1 MRSIKSLLPILIL
14 IVFLVTGVSAQQR
27 ITAEFYGAKLGT
39 FIDVISKIANKNI
52 IWDQNAIKNKDSL
65 VYLSVR
71 KPVSIDTLF
80 KLALKE
86 NNLTY
91 IKQGNLYIIKES
103 KENLFIVSP
112 LITKYLGK
120 EIFDSFVELIRDNI
134 SPTAEVKI
142 YKTSNAIYVRDTK
155 ENVEKIT
162 KLVEEY
168 KKPLQKE
175 AEKLA
180 KLEEERTK
188 ELEQLKAKK
197 ANLES
202 LLVKK
207 EVNIPYKDF
216 KEIEDELIENL
227 SSYGRYK
234 YNQKTGKLTIIEV
247 KSNIS
252 KISKIIAKA
261 QKIDIKTKCFYVRAL
276 EPVEL
281 LITIKENY
289 LTKYGSVLYKS
300 KETSKALGVEKQS
313 TGGSGAGTTGGG
325 GSYAAETEKNVITS
339 LPKVCITDVPEV
351 VDKIYKDFSD
361 VLLKRPYQ
369 IAIEARIV
377 QIESGFKRDLG
388 IQWGF
393 TASGGTGNVGYGVST
408 GKLTGYMFDF
418 PAGNIG
424 TLGSGASMSIGIVK
438 GLTTSLDMQLSALE
452 QIGKSKILSRPK
464 VITIDGEG
472 AEISQGIEV
481 PYSTF
486 GAAGGA
492 AISRVQFKKALLKL
506 NVIPRTTLDGNII
519 MNIELTQDVPDFG
532 RAVNG
537 QPPINTKSITSKVI
551 AKDGTTIVIGGILEK
566 TEQENEY
573 GVPGLKNIPLLG
585 WLFKSKAINVTNK
598 ELLIF
603 ITPKIIYE

>member
-1 MRSIKSLLPILIL
+1 MRKITFSILIL
-14 IVFLVTGVSAQQR
+14 MMVLTLKSFAQQR
-27 ITAEFYGAKLGT
+27 VTAEFYGAKLST
-39 FIDVISKIANKNI
+39 FIDVVSKLSNKNI
-52 IWDQNAIKNKDSL
+52 VWDKEALKNKDNA
-65 VYLSVR
+65 VYLSIR
-71 KPVSIDTLF
+71 KPTSIETLF
-80 KLALKE
+80 RLALKE
-86 NNLTY
+86 NGLTY
-91 IKQGNLYIIKES
+91 VREGNLYIIKPAE
-103 KENLFIVSP
+103 EALITVSP
-112 LITKYLGK
+112 VITKYLGK
-120 EIFDSFVELIRDNI
+120 EIFESFVELVEGNI
-134 SPTAEVKI
+134 SPTGEIKV

-155 ENVEKIT
+155 ENVQKI
-162 KLVEEY
+162 KQLVEEY
-168 KKPLQKE
+168 KKPLQRE

-180 KLEEERTK
+180 RLEEEREEELKKIRTK
-188 ELEQLKAKK
+188 RAEI
-197 ANLES
+197 ES
-202 LLVKK
+202 LLIKK
-207 EVNIPYKDF
+207 EVEIPYKDF
-216 KEIEDELIENL
+216 KEIEDELDENL

-234 YNQKTGKLTIIEV
+234 YNKKTGKLTVIEL

-261 QKIDIKTKCFYVRAL
+261 QKIDIKTKCYYVRAL
-276 EPVEL
+276 EPAEL
-281 LITIKENY
+281 LITIKESY
-289 LTKYGSVLYKS
+289 LTKYGSVIYKS
-300 KETSKALGVEKQS
+300 KEISKALGVEKQT
-313 TGGSGAGTTGGG
+313 TGGTGGTTGGSTIS
-325 GSYAAETEKNVITS
+325 SYATEKEKNIITS

-351 VDKIYKDFSD
+351 IDKIYKDFSE

-377 QIESGFKRDLG
+377 QIESSYKRDLG

-393 TASGGTGNVGYGVST
+393 AASGGAGNIGYGVTT
-408 GKLTGYMFDF
+408 GTATGYMFDF
-418 PAGNIG
+418 PAGNVDVG
-424 TLGSGASMSIGIVK
+424 KGASMSIGIVR
-438 GLTTSLDMQLSALE
+438 GLTTSLDIQLSALE
-452 QIGKSKILSRPK
+452 QIGKSRILSRPK

-492 AISRVQFKKALLKL
+492 AIARVQFKKALLKL

-566 TEQENEY
+566 TEQETEN
-573 GVPGLKNIPLLG
+573 GVPGLRNVPLFG
-585 WLFKSKAINVTNK
+585 WLFKNKGINTTNK